1 VKTAQQAQQAWTG
14 SSGRAST
21 NFQAGV
27 AAYNGDWAGATTAQ
41 QAAMVNNWTQAVNNG
56 SWAQGV
62 NATGTAGWKSATQAK
77 EQNYLT
83 GFNAGANAYGI
94 ASGKIMNY
102 LQSAVPALPPRGDIN
117 QNLQRSNA
125 LALALHSQRGNLGAK

>member
-1 VKTAQQAQQAWTG
+1 MKSTQQAQQAWTG
-14 SSGRAST
+14 SAGRAST

-27 AAYNGDWAGATTAQ
+27 AGYTGDWAGATTAQ
-41 QAAMVNNWTQAVNNG
+41 QAAMVNNWTQSINNG
-56 SWAQGV
+56 TWAQGV
-62 NATGTAGWKSATQAK
+62 NAVGTAGWKSATQAK

-83 GFNAGANAYGI
+83 GFNAGANAYGVAI
-94 ASGKIMNY
+94 GKIMNY
-102 LQSAVPALPPRGDIN
+102 LASAVPALPPRGDIN